1 MGFEALLD
9 FFKIHV
15 SSRSAGAF
23 GFGRTGLISGH
34 CLPRRRVVA

>member
-1 MGFEALLD
+1 MAFEALLD
-9 FFKIHV
+9 FFKIDV

-23 GFGRTGLISGH
+23 GFGCTGLISDL